1 MYFTCNLHV
10 IYRYFTWNY
19 MYYNVFYWNGVDS
32 ISFPSC
38 LQPNIC
44 LTSEKMYF
52 SSLGPL
58 LLPLPWYQ
66 LTEREQG
73 PWQGQPRQPGLPRTV
88 ESPKKCQARSEISF
102 PSSSALQF
110 ALNIQQMSV
119 ICDLSLGPLLTFSA
133 FCFVPFSPV
142 RQWFC
147 KACWPAYWGA
157 WLGLVQS
164 RQQWSPCEKS
174 LQIISSVRNSE
185 IF

>member
-1 MYFTCNLHV
+1 MFYIKLHV
-10 IYRYFTWNY
+10 LQCILLKWSWQYFFPILSAAWHLPRFSK
-19 MYYNVFYWNGVDS
+19 NVFS
-32 ISFPSC
+32 LPST
-38 LQPNIC
+38 P
-44 LTSEKMYF
+44 
-52 SSLGPL
+52 PL
-58 LLPLPWYQ
+58 HWYQ

-73 PWQGQPRQPGLPRTV
+73 PWRGQPQQPGLPGIV

-102 PSSSALQF
+102 PSNSALQF
-110 ALNIQQMSV
+110 TLNIQQMSV
-119 ICDLSLGPLLTFSA
+119 TCDLSLGRLLTFAA

-157 WLGLVQS
+157 WRGLVQS

-174 LQIISSVRNSE
+174 LQIISSVRNSD